1 MQHTIAY
8 RVDPALLSLSL
19 FSSPQN
25 PEKRNQTTRY
35 EDERLDSV
43 RSRSA
48 AVAAAASGGRVWAM
62 RLSSSP
68 AAAPRRS
75 APTTRLRRE
84 ALESVLEELR
94 RALDELREGGEL
106 GASLPDPEGAV
117 NDGGGEEPPDNEEEG
132 GGGDDDDDSASA
144 ASLAGCSDGETAQL
158 CDLLKSTFE
167 SPIFFQKVDEI
178 QKSLYQNDA
187 VEQDPSWNIVKA
199 IDLWEGDDLALK
211 KTFSSRK
218 RKGKLRKAWDGTK
231 VIYNVAS
238 WSATAIGDG
247 SHLAQQYGHE
257 LCMTSK
263 DSSPQQPT
271 GHDQCHSK
279 IVSKKA

>member
-187 VEQDPSWNIVKA
+187 
-199 IDLWEGDDLALK
+199 ALK

-238 WSATAIGDG
+238 WSATAIGIYHNQAILKVATTAFRTSCSTTSWEKARMRSRVVSILVRRKELGARPG
-247 SHLAQQYGHE
+247 SRSQ
-257 LCMTSK
+257 
-263 DSSPQQPT
+263 
-271 GHDQCHSK
+271 
-279 IVSKKA
+279 

>member
-187 VEQDPSWNIVKA
+187 
-199 IDLWEGDDLALK
+199 ALK